1 MIQIT
6 VVEQITKT
14 KEDQDFYDLSLHVK
28 DTLDLLQQEENIEVL
43 DVEFKDVYGKMYGI
57 IKYKINKL

>member
-6 VVEQITKT
+6 VVEQITET
-14 KEDQDFYDLSLHVK
+14 KEQQDFYGLSLHVK

-57 IKYKINKL
+57 IKYKINN

>member
-14 KEDQDFYDLSLHVK
+14 KEDQDFYVLSLHVK
-28 DTLDLLQQEENIEVL
+28 DVLDSLQQEENIEIL

-57 IKYKINKL
+57 IKYKINI

>member
-6 VVEQITKT
+6 VVEQITNNKD
-14 KEDQDFYDLSLHVK
+14 DQDFFVLSLHVK
-28 DTLDLLQQEENIEVL
+28 DTLDLMQQESNIEVL

-57 IKYKINKL
+57 IKYKINK